1 MAQSKQ
7 ILFHFS
13 SVKSGVLSLDSLI
26 RIISGNEE
34 VNNRMATDINALQ
47 RPESSW
53 HKAVVA
59 SAVMREWVKF

>member
-34 VNNRMATDINALQ
+34 VNNRMATDLNALQ
-47 RPESSW
+47 WPESSW
-53 HKAVVA
+53 HKAMVA
-59 SAVMREWVKF
+59 SRVMGEWGKF